1 MNTIEAKSDTP
12 NITYDMSDEQKDFET
27 AAALKRSIWEVLD
40 SDNLRK
46 IRRLPSRWS
55 KAFFA
60 SANVKWMITDRDILI
75 LMLLSTSIHEEPDL
89 IYWLL
94 KLRS

>member
-1 MNTIEAKSDTP
+1 M
-12 NITYDMSDEQKDFET
+12 
-27 AAALKRSIWEVLD
+27 LD

-60 SANVKWMITDRDILI
+60 SANVKVDDNG
-75 LMLLSTSIHEEPDL
+75 
-89 IYWLL
+89 
-94 KLRS
+94 